1 MIIKGGSNLN
11 QQNNNDLINQNNSTN
26 GMAIAGFVLGLVSW
40 FLNFFGIVGILA
52 TIFSAIGLSK
62 VLKTGQKGK
71 VFAII
76 GLISGIINVIYAFI
90 VIMIFF

>member
-1 MIIKGGSNLN
+1 MSCYNKLGDSMN
-11 QQNNNDLINQNNSTN
+11 T
-26 GMAIAGFVLGLVSW
+26 FVTIVCA
-40 FLNFFGIVGILA
+40 FIGIVGILA